1 MNYRLFSFLLI
12 ICFIAT
18 SCLSDEEKREQA
30 NLKAQKELEYYDMS
44 SIDSYP
50 VFDNC
55 DEMLTTPDC
64 FYENLHSTV
73 YNKLKEQKIP
83 IRLAVKDS
91 VYLSITVAK
100 SGKIKYDSIF
110 KCAKEID
117 KFKMD
122 SLLQTRLNDLPVIE
136 SARKRSIPV
145 SSSYRLPIVFIPV
158 DSLEY

>member
-1 MNYRLFSFLLI
+1 MVI
-12 ICFIAT
+12 
-18 SCLSDEEKREQA
+18 SCLSEDEKRKQA
-30 NLKAQKELEYYDMS
+30 DLKAQKELDYYDMS

-50 VFDNC
+50 VFNNC

-64 FYENLHSTV
+64 FYKNLHSTV

-100 SGKIKYDSIF
+100 TGQIQYDSIF

-117 KFKMD
+117 KFKVD
-122 SLLQTRLNDLPVIE
+122 SILKIRLSELPVIE